1 MSQGNTPILLP
12 TTGTPMSLSNHEL
25 SKPRIFVLHENTPW
39 VEPLRR
45 ELAAIEAP
53 FSEWFLDRGQVDLT
67 SSPPEG
73 IFYNRMSAS
82 SHTRGHRFAPEYTG
96 AVLAWLTRHGRTIVN
111 GERALQL
118 EVSKVAQYE
127 SLAKFGIETP
137 ATIAVIGR
145 EHIPRAASAIGYPII
160 LKHNRAGKGLGVKLI
175 YSDAALEEHLA
186 SEAFEGSVDGILLVQ
201 RYIKA
206 PKPFITRVEFVG
218 GQLLYAVHV
227 DTSQGFELCPAD
239 ACNVAQASEACPAVA
254 QSDKFQ
260 IVRHFEHPL
269 IPTWQSFLT
278 ANDIGVAG
286 IEFIEDARGR
296 AYTYD
301 VNTNTNYNP
310 DAEAKDGRRGMQ
322 AIALHLGRLLVKQYD
337 PTSRLASA
345 A

>member
-1 MSQGNTPILLP
+1 MT
-12 TTGTPMSLSNHEL
+12 LSAEEL
-25 SKPRIFVLHENTPW
+25 SHPRIFVLHENTPW

-45 ELAAIEAP
+45 ELAAIDAP
-53 FSEWFLDRGQVDLT
+53 FSEWFLDRGLVDLT
-67 SSPPEG
+67 AAPPVG

-82 SHTRGHRFAPEYTG
+82 SHTRGHRYAPEYTA

-118 EVSKVAQYE
+118 EISKVAQYE
-127 SLAKFGIETP
+127 SLARFGVETP
-137 ATIAVIGR
+137 ATIAAIGR
-145 EHIPRAASAIGYPII
+145 EHIPRAAAAIGYPII

-175 YSDAALEEHLA
+175 YSEPALQEHLA
-186 SEAFEGSVDGILLVQ
+186 SEAFDDSVDGIMLVQ

-206 PKPFITRVEFVG
+206 PEPFITRVEFIG
-218 GQLLYAVHV
+218 GQLLYAVRV

-239 ACNVAQASEACPAVA
+239 ACQIEQPSEACPAGA
-254 QSDKFQ
+254 AGDKFQ
-260 IVRHFEHPL
+260 IVPRFGHPL
-269 IPTWQSFLT
+269 IPAWQSFLV

-286 IEFIEDARGR
+286 IEFIVDSQGR

-310 DAEAKDGRRGMQ
+310 DAETKDGRRGMQ
-322 AIALHLGRLLVKQYD
+322 AIALHLKRLLVEQYG
-337 PTSRLASA
+337 PAGRLASA

>member
-1 MSQGNTPILLP
+1 MSASEST
-12 TTGTPMSLSNHEL
+12 
-25 SKPRIFVLHENTPW
+25 PRIFVIHENTPW

-45 ELAAIEAP
+45 ELAFIDAP
-53 FSEWFLDRGQVDLT
+53 FSEWFLDRGLVDLT
-67 SSPPEG
+67 SPPPEG
-73 IFYNRMSAS
+73 VFYNRMSAS
-82 SHTRGHRFAPEYTG
+82 SHTRGHRYAPEYTG

-118 EVSKVAQYE
+118 EISKVAQYE
-127 SLAKFGIETP
+127 SLARFGVETP

-145 EHIPRAASAIGYPII
+145 EHISRAAAAIGYPVI

-175 YSDAALEEHLA
+175 YSEAALQEHLA
-186 SEAFEGSVDGILLVQ
+186 SEAFEESVDGIMLVQ

-206 PKPFITRVEFVG
+206 PEPFITRVEFVG
-218 GQLLYAVHV
+218 GQLLYAVRV

-239 ACNVAQASEACPAVA
+239 ACQIEQPSEACPAVA
-254 QSDKFQ
+254 PGDKFQ
-260 IVRHFEHPL
+260 IVPRFEHPL
-269 IPTWQSFLT
+269 VPAWQSFLA
-278 ANDIGVAG
+278 ANGIGIAG
-286 IEFIEDARGR
+286 IEFIADAQGR

-322 AIALHLGRLLVKQYD
+322 AIALHLKRLLAERYGPAGRLD
-337 PTSRLASA
+337 SA

>member
-1 MSQGNTPILLP
+1 MSSSDNDLTQ
-12 TTGTPMSLSNHEL
+12 
-25 SKPRIFVLHENTPW
+25 PRIFVLHENTPW

-45 ELAAIEAP
+45 EFAAIDAP
-53 FSEWFLDRGQVDLT
+53 YSEWFLDRGLVDLT
-67 SSPPEG
+67 SAPPEG

-82 SHTRGHRFAPEYTG
+82 SHTRGHRYAPEYTA
-96 AVLAWLTRHGRTIVN
+96 AVLAWLTNHGRTIVN

-127 SLAKFGIETP
+127 SLARFGIETP

-145 EHIPRAASAIGYPII
+145 EHIPRAAAAIGYPVI
-160 LKHNRAGKGLGVKLI
+160 LKHNRAGKGLGVQLI
-175 YSDAALEEHLA
+175 YSEAALAEHLA
-186 SEAFEGSVDGILLVQ
+186 SDAFEDSVDGIMLVQ

-206 PKPFITRVEFVG
+206 PQPFITRVEFVG
-218 GQLLYAVHV
+218 GQLFYAVRV

-239 ACNVAQASEACPAVA
+239 ACQIEQPSEACPAVA
-254 QSDKFQ
+254 PGDKFQ
-260 IVRHFEHPL
+260 IVPHFDHPL
-269 IPTWQSFLT
+269 VPAWQSFLA

-286 IEFIEDARGR
+286 IEFIADAEGR

-322 AIALHLGRLLVKQYD
+322 AIAMHLKRLLVERYG
-337 PTSRLASA
+337 SAGRLASA